1 MDNPDIDY
9 MQPTNES
16 ELKDQLEDI
25 LSGII
30 STLDIYDVIDNGSTY
45 DIINLKNSNMLYE
58 DINLKIVA
66 NIIAS
71 AISLGSRRVKP
82 DINFLALFLSVNAAL
97 PKFVLVLPGHISETF
112 TLEPLSSILKL

>member
-9 MQPTNES
+9 MQPTSES

-71 AISLGSRRVKP
+71 A
-82 DINFLALFLSVNAAL
+82 
-97 PKFVLVLPGHISETF
+97 
-112 TLEPLSSILKL
+112 